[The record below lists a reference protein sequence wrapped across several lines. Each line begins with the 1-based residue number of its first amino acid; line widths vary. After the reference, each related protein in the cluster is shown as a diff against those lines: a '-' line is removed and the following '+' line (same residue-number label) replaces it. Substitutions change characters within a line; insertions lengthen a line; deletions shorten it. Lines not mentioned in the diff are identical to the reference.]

1 MYKRQPD
8 SLLLTIEGNGTYP
21 TTMLAGTDD
30 RSGTPLLLVSRYELI
45 DRGAEYSVYD
55 LSTLELATDSML
67 DSAKLQ
73 RLGYC
78 FGKNGDEI
86 VCFNNCLRFDSIG
99 TFSDGSY
106 KYYPDAYYTD
116 DYLVSFF
123 SITYAGNGWY
133 FFADADQGG
142 ATHAIEE
149 GGTEL
154 IPLV

>member
-1 MYKRQPD
+1 M
-8 SLLLTIEGNGTYP
+8 GT
-21 TTMLAGTDD
+21 
-30 RSGTPLLLVSRYELI
+30 
-45 DRGAEYSVYD
+45 
-55 LSTLELATDSML
+55 
-67 DSAKLQ
+67 
-73 RLGYC
+73 
-78 FGKNGDEI
+78 I
-86 VCFNNCLRFDSIG
+86 VCFNNCLRFDPIG
-99 TFSDGSY
+99 TFSYGSY